1 MKSQINTILIP
12 TDFSEPSE
20 SALKVGL
27 SIARRQKSDVIL
39 LHVLDQFAYMPP
51 AEVFLP
57 GFPLKKD
64 IESTMKK
71 KLEDISVKIQKET
84 GIKIIGKILDGI
96 PSVGICQFAFDEK
109 ISLIVMG
116 THGTSGLREFFVGSE
131 AFRVVK
137 NATCPVLTVPGNW
150 DKPEFNKVLFPIRLK
165 PGAIDKYFYA
175 RPIIEKNN
183 SEIVLLGLS
192 DKGKPN
198 DLKEVTS
205 LMDKLKLQLHY
216 DNVIFKPLLIPCDDF
231 PSKAIEI
238 AKEQEVDLIILTAN
252 LDYDFKA
259 YFIGPF
265 AQQVI
270 NHSKLPVL
278 NIKPPIDTSEQFKYI
293 ELAAKWG
300 GGIKF
305 AEFGGQSH

>member
-1 MKSQINTILIP
+1 MQSQINTILIP
-12 TDFSEPSE
+12 TDFSEFSE

-27 SIARRQKSDVIL
+27 AIAKRQEADVIL

-57 GFPLKKD
+57 NFPIKKD
-64 IESTMKK
+64 IESTIQK
-71 KLEDISVKIQKET
+71 KLEDMSVKIQRET
-84 GIKIIGKILDGI
+84 GIKITGRILDGI
-96 PSVGICQFAFDEK
+96 PSNGICQLTYDEK

-116 THGTSGLREFFVGSE
+116 THGTSGLREFFIGSE

-137 NATCPVLTVPGNW
+137 NVTCPVLTVPGNW
-150 DKPEFNKVLFPIRLK
+150 DKTEFKKVLFPIRLK

-192 DKGKPN
+192 DKGKPR
-198 DLKEVTS
+198 DLKEITS

-216 DNVIFKPLLIPCDDF
+216 DNILFKPILIPCDDF

-238 AKEQEVDLIILTAN
+238 ANEQEVDLIILTAN
-252 LDYDFKA
+252 LDYDFKS

-265 AQQVI
+265 AQQLI

-278 NIKPPIDTSEQFKYI
+278 NIKPPVNKAEKFKYL

-300 GGIKF
+300 ETLKF
-305 AEFGGQSH
+305 SEFGGQSH